1 MTRARRQPRVSRK
14 ERGRD
19 AHRACT
25 SQGRGEGSARKGD
38 KEGRGGRWT
47 AKRGG
52 AIWRARRPTSPP
64 RRALGGGARGG
75 EWDRWGGR
83 CAVVGQLQN
92 DQGTDRS
99 RVWRPY
105 EVRKPAGPLPARCG
119 GSGLGRRGAKG
130 AEESRLVS
138 QRNKWG
144 RAESLSRS
152 HLQLAGR
159 RGASKGVGRLSLAGQ
174 GGAARRGE
182 APALEA
188 RAGRGASLAGLLAR
202 CAQIGRCESPQHGPQ
217 QGGTGAGSGEVAR
230 PDI

>member
-1 MTRARRQPRVSRK
+1 MVEHNTRKRRGRGGRGTRQSRYEVNRANPRARRPQSAPDEAAASLAPANAGQEHTRAVTRARRQPRVSRK

-64 RRALGGGARGG
+64 RRALGGEARGG

-105 EVRKPAGPLPARCG
+105 EVRKPAGPRSLRGAEVQ
-119 GSGLGRRGAKG
+119 GLG
-130 AEESRLVS
+130 
-138 QRNKWG
+138 
-144 RAESLSRS
+144 
-152 HLQLAGR
+152 
-159 RGASKGVGRLSLAGQ
+159 
-174 GGAARRGE
+174 GGAPRGWR
-182 APALEA
+182 
-188 RAGRGASLAGLLAR
+188 RAGW
-202 CAQIGRCESPQHGPQ
+202 
-217 QGGTGAGSGEVAR
+217 
-230 PDI
+230 